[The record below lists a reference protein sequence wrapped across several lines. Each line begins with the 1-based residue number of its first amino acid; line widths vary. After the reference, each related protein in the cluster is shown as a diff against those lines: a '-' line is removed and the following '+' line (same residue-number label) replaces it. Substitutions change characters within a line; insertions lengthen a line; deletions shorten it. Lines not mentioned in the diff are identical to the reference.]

1 MKDRIY
7 LFYRAAIAPRA
18 RNKEEIMR
26 RLKELVHYICDRCK
40 DEPGFGATKLN
51 KILWYLDTFTFLKS
65 GRPFSG
71 NTKYVRR
78 EHGPAPHQILV
89 VLRALETDKSIL
101 IQESKYYNHVKTDY
115 VVLRPPKKS
124 IFTADEKELID
135 EISQAV
141 CRRTA
146 KEISDLTHDN
156 VWEAAEE
163 GEEIPLYAI
172 LAKPDKITLEDKEW
186 LRDVVVARHS

>member
-1 MKDRIY
+1 M
-7 LFYRAAIAPRA
+7 
-18 RNKEEIMR
+18 N
-26 RLKELVHYICDRCK
+26 RLKQLVHYVCNRCK

-51 KILWYLDTFTFLKS
+51 KILWYLDTFAFLKS
-65 GRPFSG
+65 GKPLSG
-71 NTKYVRR
+71 DTRYVRR
-78 EHGPAPHQILV
+78 KHGPAPHQILV
-89 VLRALETDKSIL
+89 VLRKLETEKSIL
-101 IQESKYYNHVKTDY
+101 VRESKYYNRVKTDY
-115 VVLRPPKKS
+115 VVLKPPNES
-124 IFTADEKELID
+124 VFTADEKELID
-135 EISQAV
+135 EISQVV

-172 LAKPDKITLEDKEW
+172 LAKPDKITLEDKKW